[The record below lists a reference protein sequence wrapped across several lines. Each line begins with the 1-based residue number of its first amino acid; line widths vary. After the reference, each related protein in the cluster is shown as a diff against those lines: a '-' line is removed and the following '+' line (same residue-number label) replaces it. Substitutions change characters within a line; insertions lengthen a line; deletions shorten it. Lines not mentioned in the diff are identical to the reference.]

1 MESYIQAIRN
11 NKKDDGRAND
21 DKLFNLTLP
30 EFDLMKSQLQ
40 ANQSECKINLDF
52 SKQIHM
58 IFTTRGLLFYV
69 PKEDDAS
76 YVIMDEY
83 TDAMDANQKRQV
95 RLNNAEKR
103 SVLRQN
109 DFGSFEAT
117 YLLPFDKGAKN
128 ILKDLLSGFKRFMTT
143 LNASFKGHSRIDKD
157 IVKKLRKCGSA
168 NLTRQLSFIASGAL
182 CYSSY
187 LQQTLKKEGVLPPI
201 ELYQHLLDKLPT
213 SVICEGAGYRGTD
226 ESEYKKKRIDDMCT
240 FTKIKLVDG
249 DFDFFLTNV
258 KRFDFMSESYA
269 KTGQSVM
276 VTSGAPRKSTFVN
289 TCSRATNEE
298 LKFDCFGEELDHMS
312 DGDIVS

>member
-11 NKKDDGRAND
+11 NKKDDGKIND

-40 ANQSECKINLDF
+40 ANQSDCKIGLDF
-52 SKQIHM
+52 NKQIHM
-58 IFTTRGLLFYV
+58 IFTTKGLLFYT

-83 TDAMDANQKRQV
+83 TDAMDVNQKRQL

-103 SVLRQN
+103 NALRQN

-128 ILKDLLSGFKRFMTT
+128 ILKELLSGFKRFMTT
-143 LNASFKGHSRIDKD
+143 LNTSFKGYNRIDKD
-157 IVKKLRKCGSA
+157 IVKKLRKCGST
-168 NLTRQLSFIASGAL
+168 NLTRQLSFVASGAL

-187 LQQTLKKEGVLPPI
+187 LQTTLNKDGVLPPI

-226 ESEYKKKRIDDMCT
+226 ESEYKTKRVDDMCT
-240 FTKIKLVDG
+240 FTQIKLTDG
-249 DFDFFLTNV
+249 SFESFLTHV

-276 VTSGAPRKSTFVN
+276 VTSGTSRKSTFIN
-289 TCSRATNEE
+289 TCNRATNDE

-312 DGDIVS
+312 DSDIVS